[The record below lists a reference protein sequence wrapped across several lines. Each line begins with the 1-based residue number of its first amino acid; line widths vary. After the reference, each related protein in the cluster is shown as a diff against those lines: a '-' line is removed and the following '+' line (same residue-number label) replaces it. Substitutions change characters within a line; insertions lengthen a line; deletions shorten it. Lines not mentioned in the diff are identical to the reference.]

1 MFAVIIKQLLERK
14 LTTVREIEQV
24 TGRGK
29 STVYRW
35 MNDESEP
42 QLSEMRKL
50 IRHLEN
56 PEARHLIVA
65 MLTADLPI
73 VVNWLETHEAVERA
87 SEPAHVARGHDAMEY
102 ALLALDYVS
111 DVLAKGYE
119 AIRRGELSEDSYTD
133 LVDRMDQSIQH
144 LTVAKNLLKK
154 YAPPSALRA
163 TRKE

>member
-1 MFAVIIKQLLERK
+1 MFAVIVKQLLERK

-35 MNDESEP
+35 INDESEP
-42 QLSEMRKL
+42 QLSEMRRL
-50 IRHLEN
+50 IRQLEN
-56 PEARHLIVA
+56 PDARHLIVA

-73 VVNWLETHEAVERA
+73 VVNWMETQETAG
-87 SEPAHVARGHDAMEY
+87 EPANVARGHDAMEY
-102 ALLALDYVS
+102 ALLALDYIS
-111 DVLAKGYE
+111 DVLAKGSE
-119 AIRRGELSEDSYTD
+119 AIRRGELTEDSYTD
-133 LVDRMDQSIQH
+133 LVERLDRSIQH

-154 YAPPSALRA
+154 YAPPSAVRA